1 MLEYC
6 SDIFR
11 ILLMTESLL
20 LSVNWTVGL
29 HTGPTSADRN
39 TKLQNGNFYK
49 NKPAMLG
56 DCQHCWLNNV
66 STIKSKGQ
74 LGRGLKLKFLYEKCN
89 LQKKWFFQ
97 IGYDEGGG
105 GRHGG
110 SGKEKDFGKMM
121 IKSLMMCRTYND
133 MNNIYT
139 QLYSI
144 CIIFNE
150 YYSYNFEKII
160 IKLRH
165 DLP

>member
-1 MLEYC
+1 M
-6 SDIFR
+6 
-11 ILLMTESLL
+11 MESLL

-29 HTGPTSADRN
+29 HTGPTSANRN
-39 TKLQNGNFYK
+39 TKLQNGDFHQ
-49 NKPAMLG
+49 NKPVMLG
-56 DCQHCWLNNV
+56 DCQQCQPSSQRVNWVEVENLDSCMKN
-66 STIKSKGQ
+66 SK
-74 LGRGLKLKFLYEKCN
+74 FAEKRI
-89 LQKKWFFQ
+89 FQ
-97 IGYDEGGG
+97 ISYDEGGG